1 MSPHLLNP
9 EELDAWIV
17 DQLVI
22 HSSRDDIIL
31 EVCNRT
37 GMDWNHAEARVQA
50 VELYR
55 AEQIRRRRSP
65 LWILLGV
72 AIMIG
77 GIVLIGISVWSV
89 IEVARGLQASGV
101 DALTAVV
108 ESIFLNAQIILIFL
122 LGVGMLVGGGYG
134 LGEALSG

>member
-9 EELDAWIV
+9 EELDAWIE
-17 DQLVI
+17 DQLVS
-22 HSSRDDIIL
+22 HASRDDIIL

-89 IEVARGLQASGV
+89 SR
-101 DALTAVV
+101 
-108 ESIFLNAQIILIFL
+108 
-122 LGVGMLVGGGYG
+122 
-134 LGEALSG
+134 